1 MANLLTN
8 PPSLMIFYI
17 GFGFQTVSALRDML
31 NRRLLKEIDN
41 PQAKSSSDY
50 IISIPRNIM

>member
-1 MANLLTN
+1 
-8 PPSLMIFYI
+8 MIFYI